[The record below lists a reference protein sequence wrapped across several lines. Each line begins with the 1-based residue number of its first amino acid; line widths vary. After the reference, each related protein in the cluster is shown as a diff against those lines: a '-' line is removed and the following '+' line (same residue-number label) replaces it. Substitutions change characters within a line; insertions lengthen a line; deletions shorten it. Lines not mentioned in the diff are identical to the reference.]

1 MSQLCQAGC
10 VRVSS
15 ELMSRC
21 VCSEMRQCALRL
33 ISMYDL
39 ALCVEVLCA
48 SEWSTSLKLV
58 DQPGASWRKFRCKMP
73 SATFATCISITYF
86 TNQGNSHVLH
96 NQNQTNVTIMRRET
110 SLTAWQSTSKIEPL
124 IGTCSRKQNFPCD
137 DQICIDN
144 IVIESKTSGLN
155 LKKKNAQKILRYN
168 PLRYH
173 KSARHVLENN
183 IHRGWIEIPVAF

>member
-1 MSQLCQAGC
+1 
-10 VRVSS
+10 
-15 ELMSRC
+15 
-21 VCSEMRQCALRL
+21 
-33 ISMYDL
+33 MYDL

-48 SEWSTSLKLV
+48 GEWSTSLKLV
-58 DQPGASWRKFRCKMP
+58 DQPGTSWRKFRCKTP
-73 SATFATCISITYF
+73 GATFATCISITYF

-96 NQNQTNVTIMRRET
+96 NQNQANVTIMRRET

-155 LKKKNAQKILRYN
+155 LQKKMHKRSWGTIFCVTTNPQGTCSKITFTGAESKFLSLFSNIFFHNAIDIITLSVWVT
-168 PLRYH
+168 
-173 KSARHVLENN
+173 SA
-183 IHRGWIEIPVAF
+183 